1 MAAQRDRT
9 QALVGLRGP
18 ANSQCAFG
26 STDTWQQDGC
36 PPTYRLDCV
45 ACKDMSLC
53 SLL

>member
-18 ANSQCAFG
+18 ADPQCALG
-26 STDTWQQDGC
+26 STETWQQDDC
-36 PPTYRLDCV
+36 PPTYQLDCV
-45 ACKDMSLC
+45 ACKNMRLC